1 MRIAGRVVV
10 RVSLGQHVRLGLSVV
25 ALFLLVSSAAQARA
39 GRCPR
44 GFDPAEYRV
53 KKGDTLSRIASRHG
67 AKVAQLAE
75 ANPGVNRD
83 ALREGQ
89 KLKICLRN
97 PDAPKR
103 RRAGCGSGREVHD
116 HEVKRGETL
125 KKIAQRYAVAAT
137 AIVARN
143 EALGGDADR
152 LRAGQRLKVCAQ
164 PSRARGA
171 KACKYRTPLH
181 KHEVVPGEWLAEI
194 ASRYGVRQRE
204 LARLN
209 KRVRNNPDFL
219 RPGDLIRV
227 CPEIAPR
234 RRSRIQHTVQPGQT
248 FASIAKRYHL
258 NPRQLRSFQ
267 RGRIDDPNELRP
279 GQKLVVWKDGG
290 IVSEFTTGKAG
301 KGALPNGIQLP
312 PGKHYSIKN
321 KRLAWATPRTVRLLQ
336 KGIAKYRARQ
346 RRAPNV
352 RVGDLSRKGGGR
364 FPPHKSH
371 RTGQDVD
378 VAYVIKGKAAGEKRF
393 PRATEKNIDLKR
405 TWALIQAFLD
415 TDAVRYMFIDYR
427 IQGWLYDYAKKR
439 GVRRAVLDE
448 LFQYPRGK
456 QRAYGIIRDDPG
468 HDDHL
473 HVRFW

>member
-1 MRIAGRVVV
+1 MRIAGRVTP
-10 RVSLGQHVRLGLSVV
+10 RLS
-25 ALFLLVSSAAQARA
+25 LFLSAVVLLLLASGTAHARA

-44 GFDPAEYRV
+44 GFDPADYRV

-75 ANPGVNRD
+75 ANPGLDPD

-89 KLKICLRN
+89 KLKICLPSAN
-97 PDAPKR
+97 VKAR
-103 RRAGCGSGREVHD
+103 RLRGCGDGRKVYD
-116 HEVKRGETL
+116 HEVKQGETL
-125 KKIAQRYAVAAT
+125 KKIAGRYAIT
-137 AIVARN
+137 DKAILARN
-143 EALGGDADR
+143 GALGGDPDR
-152 LRAGQRLKVCAQ
+152 LRAGQRLKICAQ
-164 PSRARGA
+164 PGRARGA
-171 KACKYRTPLH
+171 KACGYRTPLH

-209 KRVRNNPDFL
+209 KRVRNNPDYL
-219 RPGDLIRV
+219 RLGDVIRV

-258 NPRQLRSFQ
+258 NPRQLKSFQ
-267 RGRIDDPNELRP
+267 RGKLGNPDDLRP
-279 GQKLVVWKDGG
+279 GQKLVVWKDGS
-290 IVSEFTTGKAG
+290 IVSAFRTDKAAG
-301 KGALPNGIQLP
+301 GSLPSGIQLP
-312 PGKHYSIKN
+312 PGRHYSIKSA
-321 KRLAWATPRTVRLLQ
+321 RLAWATPRTVRVLQ

-346 RRAPNV
+346 PRAPKIHI
-352 RVGDLSRKGGGR
+352 GDLSKKGGGR

-378 VAYVIKGKAAGEKRF
+378 LAYVLKGAHAGEGRF
-393 PRATEKNIDLKR
+393 RRVTRKNIDLKR
-405 TWALIQAFLD
+405 TWALIRAFLS
-415 TDAVRYMFIDYR
+415 TDAVRYMFVDYR

-439 GVRRAVLDE
+439 GVRRSELDE

-456 QRAYGIIRDDPG
+456 ARAYGIIRDDPG

-473 HVRFW
+473 HIRFW